1 MSKDSATSLG
11 RALLPR
17 WGNNHDGSCRTI
29 AADILKS
36 RSQASDL
43 DVDRYLRLLL
53 AEKKLSDDPFEE
65 VPKIEE
71 KELDANPL
79 EAVCLGTLKIED
91 GVNALKPGAEIV
103 FAPSVTV
110 IFGENGA
117 GKSGFVRVLKR
128 AAGVR
133 YPEDILPNVRAD
145 RQPTQAPVSQLLLVQ
160 HGGWSRGKT
169 SLALHRSIELASL
182 TLEALVFI

>member
-1 MSKDSATSLG
+1 ML
-11 RALLPR
+11 
-17 WGNNHDGSCRTI
+17 I
-29 AADILKS
+29 VIL
-36 RSQASDL
+36 R
-43 DVDRYLRLLL
+43 VLL

-133 YPEDILPNVRAD
+133 TAEDILPNVRAD
-145 RQPTQAPVSQLLLVQ
+145 RRPTPSASFTVTVGTAWWMPVEKRVWRCTAQS
-160 HGGWSRGKT
+160 S
-169 SLALHRSIELASL
+169 
-182 TLEALVFI
+182 